1 MKRIAIASLLATTTA
16 CASHPG
22 SFKPVP
28 LVTRDDDRHPIKEPE
43 EYWSSLY
50 WDGADQMV
58 FLPIHRALLVDVG
71 GPAVNVNAHGEVPN
85 SSWFTNRIG
94 RTRISPERLVRG
106 PCAEDDYL
114 TGGPWLAKSGKV
126 DGANPGFVI
135 EDANTHK
142 RYVLKFDSTKQP
154 ERATTGDVIGSKL
167 YWAFGASVPCNFV
180 VSFDASV
187 VQLAPDA
194 TKTDRFNNKIPLTQE
209 DLDRAMKTAVRMPD
223 GKLRASASMF
233 VTGKPIGPWTYQG
246 KRGDDPNDAFDHED
260 RRDLR
265 GARLMAAWTQHFD
278 AREQN
283 TLSTFMKTDDGELGW
298 VEHWTIDFG
307 DTLGSMWDADEMS
320 RRFGHSYYFDFADV
334 FSDLFTFGFRK
345 RVWEDLQKDP
355 DAELWGYY
363 DYEHFAPEDWKGGY
377 QNVAFIRMDDAD
389 AYWAAQIISRFTDA
403 HIDAL
408 IDSARLSKAAYRERL
423 RVVLIERRNRI
434 VDRYLRPMASF
445 ENPEVDAARLCFED
459 AMVTA
464 GRLTAETQRYEA
476 RLDDGTWTL
485 VSASAGGRACVE
497 LASTTAVVEARVT
510 RPGAEKPTPPVAFH
524 LHHATGATS
533 VIGIE
538 RKTP

>member
-1 MKRIAIASLLATTTA
+1 MKRIALLALIATA

-22 SFKPVP
+22 GWKPVP
-28 LVTRDDDRHPIKEPE
+28 LVTQDDDRHPIKEPD

-58 FLPIHRALLVDVG
+58 FLPMHRALLVDVG
-71 GPAVNVNAHGEVPN
+71 GPAVNVNAYGEVPN

-114 TGGPWLAKSGKV
+114 SSGPWLAKSGKV

-135 EDANTHK
+135 EDAQTHK
-142 RYVLKFDSTKQP
+142 RYVLKFDSKTQP
-154 ERATTGDVIGSKL
+154 ERASSGDVIGSKL

-180 VSFDASV
+180 VTFDAST

-194 TKTDRFNNKIPLTQE
+194 TQTDRFNNKVPLTQQ
-209 DLDRAMKTAVRMPD
+209 DVDRAMQSAARTPD

-283 TLSTFMKTDDGELGW
+283 TLSTFMKAGDGELGW

-307 DTLGSMWDADEMS
+307 DTLGSLWAADDMS

-334 FSDLFTFGFRK
+334 FSDLFTLGFRK
-345 RVWEDLQKDP
+345 RPWEQVQKDP
-355 DAELWGYY
+355 KAEIWGYY
-363 DYEHFAPEDWKGGY
+363 EHENFEPEDWKGGY
-377 QNVAFIRMDDAD
+377 QNIAFIRMDDAD
-389 AYWAAQIISRFTDA
+389 AYWAAHIISRFTDA

-408 IDSARLSKAAYRERL
+408 VAAAQLSKREYGERL
-423 RVVLIERRNRI
+423 REVLIQRRNRI
-434 VDRYLRPMASF
+434 VDRYMSPMASF
-445 ENPEVDAARLCFED
+445 ENPVLDDSRLCFED

-464 GRLTAETQRYEA
+464 GRLPTSGQRYET
-476 RLDDGTWTL
+476 RFDDGPWVA
-485 VSASAGGRACVE
+485 VSAEANGKVCTALEAG
-497 LASTTAVVEARVT
+497 ASRVEARIT
-510 RPGAEKPTPPVAFH
+510 RPGADEPTAPVAFH
-524 LHHATGATS
+524 LHREGSATKL
-533 VIGIE
+533 IGIE

>member
-1 MKRIAIASLLATTTA
+1 MKRIVNVFLLSLAA
-16 CASHPG
+16 CASHPKG
-22 SFKPVP
+22 FKPVP
-28 LVTRDDDRHPIKEPE
+28 LVTHDDDRHPIDEPD

-71 GPAVNVNAHGEVPN
+71 GPAVNVNAMGEVPS
-85 SSWFTNRIG
+85 SSWHTNRIG

-114 TGGPWLAKSGKV
+114 SAGPWLAKSGKV

-142 RYVLKFDSTKQP
+142 KYLLKFDSTVQP

-167 YWAFGASVPCNFV
+167 YWGFGASVPCNFV
-180 VSFDASV
+180 VTFEPTT

-209 DLDRAMKTAVRMPD
+209 DIDRAMQTAVRMPD
-223 GKLRASASMF
+223 GKLRGSASMF

-260 RRDLR
+260 RRELR

-283 TLSTFMKTDDGELGW
+283 TLSTFIKAGDGPRGW

-307 DTLGSMWDADEMS
+307 DTLGSVWAADGMS

-345 RVWEDLQKDP
+345 RVWEQVEKDP
-355 DAELWGYY
+355 NAELWGYY
-363 DYEHFAPEDWKGGY
+363 DYEHFTPDDWKGGY
-377 QNVAFIRMDDAD
+377 QNIAFIRMDDAD
-389 AYWAAQIISRFTDA
+389 AYWAAHIISRFTDA

-408 IDSARLSKAAYRERL
+408 IDAAKLSKPAYRDRL
-423 RVVLIERRNRI
+423 RTVLTKRRDRI
-434 VDRYLRPMASF
+434 VDRYMMPMASF
-445 ENPEVDAARLCFED
+445 EEPVLEDARLCFED

-464 GRLTAETQRYEA
+464 GRLTVDAQRYET
-476 RLDDGTWTL
+476 RIDDGPW
-485 VSASAGGRACVE
+485 VVASAEADGKLCAALEPGTSR
-497 LASTTAVVEARVT
+497 VEARIT
-510 RPGAEKPTPPVAFH
+510 RPGAAHPTPPVAFH
-524 LHHATGATS
+524 LHHGDGKTTL
-533 VIGIE
+533 IGIE